1 MMKKEYDNFGILCG
15 YIITTKKDVMN
26 MLGKTLNSIDD
37 IAECVKKLNN
47 YCTYEHY
54 DDDKY
59 FGIKRITQRKY
70 EVTLF

>member
-1 MMKKEYDNFGILCG
+1 MIKKEYDNLGLFWG

-26 MLGKTLNSIDD
+26 MLGKMLSSID

-47 YCTYEHY
+47 YCTYDHY
-54 DDDKY
+54 DDGK
-59 FGIKRITQRKY
+59 ILVVKRLTQRKY

>member
-1 MMKKEYDNFGILCG
+1 MIKKEYDNFGILCG

-26 MLGKTLNSIDD
+26 MLGKTLDSIE

-54 DDDKY
+54 DDGKY
-59 FGIKRITQRKY
+59 FGIKRLTQRKY
-70 EVTLF
+70 AVTLF

>member
-1 MMKKEYDNFGILCG
+1 MIKKAYDNLGIFWG
-15 YIITTKKDVMN
+15 YIITTKKDLMN
-26 MLGKTLNSIDD
+26 LLGKMLNSID